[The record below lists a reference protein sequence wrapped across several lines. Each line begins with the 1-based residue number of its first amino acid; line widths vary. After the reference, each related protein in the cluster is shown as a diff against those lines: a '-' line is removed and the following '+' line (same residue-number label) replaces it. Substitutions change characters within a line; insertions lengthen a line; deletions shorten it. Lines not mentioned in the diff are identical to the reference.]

1 LTRTLWLVSARAEL
15 DEAPLGAQREAFE
28 VPREIAYFNTASL
41 SPQLRRVREAGER
54 ALERRGRPWTISSP
68 DWFSEVER
76 LRGLFGQL
84 IGADAEGVALVTAT
98 SYGFAVAARNLRL
111 RAGDRILVLAGEY
124 PSGIYSWRTAARK
137 SGAEIVTVGREPGQ
151 TWTDAILAVLD
162 ERIRVVSVPQV
173 HTTDGALVDLEAV
186 ADRTHALGARLVIDA
201 CQSVGVMSFDVE
213 RVRPDFLVTVGYK
226 WLLAPFSLAYLYV
239 AEEHRDGEPLEE
251 NWIVRVG
258 AEDFTG
264 LDDYSDEYQPGAR
277 RFDMGARTSF
287 HLTPMAIAAIEQ
299 LLEWRVPRIAAS
311 LAETT
316 ATLAERAAALGLSP
330 PSPDRRGPHILGLEL
345 PMEARERVLP
355 ALAGANCFVAMRGG
369 SLRIAPHLHVTSED
383 VDRLIGVLASVL
395 D

>member
-1 LTRTLWLVSARAEL
+1 MNDS
-15 DEAPLGAQREAFE
+15 PLGGQRQAFDI
-28 VPREIAYFNTASL
+28 PPEIAYFNTASL
-41 SPQLRRVREAGER
+41 SPHLHRVREAGER
-54 ALERRGRPWTISSP
+54 ALDRRGRPWTISSA
-68 DWFSEVER
+68 DWFSDVER
-76 LRGLFGQL
+76 LRGLFGRL

-111 RAGDRILVLAGEY
+111 RSGDRILVLAGEY
-124 PSGIYSWRTAARK
+124 PSGIFSWRTAARK
-137 SGAEIVTVGREPGQ
+137 TGAEIVTVVREPGE
-151 TWTDAILAVLD
+151 TWTDAILSVLD

-201 CQSVGVMSFDVE
+201 CQSAGVMPIDVE
-213 RVRPDFLVTVGYK
+213 RLRPDFLVTVGYK

-239 AEEHRDGEPLEE
+239 ADEHRDGEPLEE

-287 HLTPMAIAAIEQ
+287 NLTPMAIAAIEQ
-299 LLEWRVPRIAAS
+299 LLEWRLPRIAAT
-311 LAETT
+311 LQETT
-316 ATLAERAAALGLSP
+316 ATLAARASELGLRP
-330 PSPDRRGPHILGLEL
+330 PPADRRAPHILGLGL
-345 PMEARERVLP
+345 PAEARERALP
-355 ALAGANCFVAMRGG
+355 ALAAANCFAAMRGG
-369 SLRIAPHLHVTSED
+369 SLRIAPHLHTTPED
-383 VDRLIGVLASVL
+383 VDRLIGALAGVL

>member
-1 LTRTLWLVSARAEL
+1 VNGT
-15 DEAPLGAQREAFE
+15 PLGPQRQAFE
-28 VPREIAYFNTASL
+28 IPPEVAYFNTASL

-54 ALERRGRPWTISSP
+54 ALERRGRPWTISSA
-68 DWFSEVER
+68 DWFSDVER
-76 LRGLFGQL
+76 LRGLFGRL
-84 IGADAEGVALVTAT
+84 IGADAEGVALVPAT
-98 SYGFAVAARNLRL
+98 SYGFAVATRNLGL
-111 RAGDRILVLAGEY
+111 RAGDRILVLADEY

-137 SGAEIVTVGREPGQ
+137 TGSEIVTVPREAGQ

-162 ERIRVVSVPQV
+162 ERIRVASVPQV
-173 HTTDGALVDLEAV
+173 HTTDGSLVDLEAV
-186 ADRTHALGARLVIDA
+186 SERTHAVGARLVVDA
-201 CQSVGVMSFDVE
+201 CQSVGVMPFDVE
-213 RVRPDFLVTVGYK
+213 RLRPDFVVTVGYK

-264 LDDYSDEYQPGAR
+264 LDAYSDEYQPGAR

-299 LLEWRVPRIAAS
+299 LLEWEVARIAAT

-316 ATLAERAAALGLSP
+316 AVLAARAAELGLDP
-330 PSPDRRGPHILGLEL
+330 PPPDRRAPHILGLDL
-345 PMEARERVLP
+345 PPEARERVLP
-355 ALAGANCFVAMRGG
+355 VLAAANCFVAVRGG
-369 SLRIAPHLHVTSED
+369 SLRIAPHLHITSDD
-383 VDRLIGVLASVL
+383 VDRLMSTLGGVL

>member
-1 LTRTLWLVSARAEL
+1 VNDS
-15 DEAPLGAQREAFE
+15 PLGGQRQAFDI
-28 VPREIAYFNTASL
+28 PPDIAYFNTASL
-41 SPQLRRVREAGER
+41 SPHLHRVREAGER
-54 ALERRGRPWTISSP
+54 ALERRGRPWTISSA
-68 DWFSEVER
+68 DWFSDVER
-76 LRGLFGQL
+76 LRGLFGRL

-111 RAGDRILVLAGEY
+111 RSGDRILVLAGEY
-124 PSGIYSWRTAARK
+124 PSGIFSWRTAARK
-137 SGAEIVTVGREPGQ
+137 TGAEIVTVVREPGE
-151 TWTDAILAVLD
+151 TWTDAILSVLD

-201 CQSVGVMSFDVE
+201 CQSAGVMPIDVE
-213 RVRPDFLVTVGYK
+213 RLRPDFLVTVGYK

-239 AEEHRDGEPLEE
+239 ADEHRDGEPLEE

-287 HLTPMAIAAIEQ
+287 NLTPMAIAAIEQ
-299 LLEWRVPRIAAS
+299 LLEWRLPRIAAT
-311 LAETT
+311 LQETT
-316 ATLAERAAALGLSP
+316 ATLAARASELGLRP
-330 PSPDRRGPHILGLEL
+330 PPADRRAPHILGLGL
-345 PMEARERVLP
+345 PAEARERALP
-355 ALAGANCFVAMRGG
+355 ALAAANCFAAMRGG
-369 SLRIAPHLHVTSED
+369 SLRIAPHLHTTPDD
-383 VDRLIGVLASVL
+383 VDRLIGALAGVL

>member
-1 LTRTLWLVSARAEL
+1 VNDS
-15 DEAPLGAQREAFE
+15 PLGGQRQAFDI
-28 VPREIAYFNTASL
+28 PPEIAYFNTASL
-41 SPQLRRVREAGER
+41 SPHLHRVREAGER
-54 ALERRGRPWTISSP
+54 ALDRRGRPWTISSA
-68 DWFSEVER
+68 DWFSDVER
-76 LRGLFGQL
+76 LRGLFGRL

-111 RAGDRILVLAGEY
+111 RSGDRILVLAGEY
-124 PSGIYSWRTAARK
+124 PSGIFSWRTAARK
-137 SGAEIVTVGREPGQ
+137 TGAEIVTVVREPGE
-151 TWTDAILAVLD
+151 TWTDAILSVLD

-201 CQSVGVMSFDVE
+201 CQSAGVMPIDVE
-213 RVRPDFLVTVGYK
+213 RLRPDFLVTVGYK

-239 AEEHRDGEPLEE
+239 ADEHRDGEPLEE

-287 HLTPMAIAAIEQ
+287 NLTPMAIAAIEQ
-299 LLEWRVPRIAAS
+299 LLEWRLPRIAAT
-311 LAETT
+311 LQETT
-316 ATLAERAAALGLSP
+316 ATLAARASELGLRP
-330 PSPDRRGPHILGLEL
+330 PPADRRAPHILGLGL
-345 PMEARERVLP
+345 PAEARERALP
-355 ALAGANCFVAMRGG
+355 ALAAANCFAAMRGG
-369 SLRIAPHLHVTSED
+369 SLRIAPHLHTTPED
-383 VDRLIGVLASVL
+383 VDRLIGALAGVL

>member
-1 LTRTLWLVSARAEL
+1 MSAHPAL
-15 DEAPLGAQREAFE
+15 DEAPLGTQRQAFDI
-28 VPREIAYFNTASL
+28 PPEIAYFNTASL
-41 SPQLRRVREAGER
+41 SPQLHRVREAGER

-68 DWFSEVER
+68 DWFSDSER
-76 LRGLFGQL
+76 LRGLFARL

-98 SYGFAVAARNLRL
+98 SYGFAVARRNLGL

-137 SGAEIVTVGREPGQ
+137 TGAEIVTVAREPGQ
-151 TWTDAILAVLD
+151 TWTDAIMNVLD
-162 ERIRVVSVPQV
+162 ERIRVVSVPQI
-173 HTTDGALVDLEAV
+173 HTTDGALVDLESV
-186 ADRTHALGARLVIDA
+186 ADRTHELGARLVVDA
-201 CQSVGVMSFDVE
+201 CQSVGVMPFDVK
-213 RVRPDFLVTVGYK
+213 RLRPDFLVTVGYK

-287 HLTPMAIAAIEQ
+287 NLTPLAIAAIEQ
-299 LLEWRVPRIAAS
+299 LLEWQVPRIAAS

-316 ATLAERAAALGLSP
+316 ATVAERAAALGLSP
-330 PSPDRRGPHILGLEL
+330 PPPGERGPHILGLNL
-345 PMEARERVLP
+345 PEEARDRALP
-355 ALAGANCFVAMRGG
+355 ALAAANCFAAMRGG
-369 SLRIAPHLHVTSED
+369 SLRIAPHLHTTSED
-383 VDRLIGVLASVL
+383 VDRLMTALAGVL

>member
-1 LTRTLWLVSARAEL
+1 MNDS
-15 DEAPLGAQREAFE
+15 PLGGQRQAFDI
-28 VPREIAYFNTASL
+28 PPEIAYFNTASL
-41 SPQLRRVREAGER
+41 SPHLHRVREAGER
-54 ALERRGRPWTISSP
+54 ALDRRGRPWMISSA
-68 DWFSEVER
+68 DWFSDVER
-76 LRGLFGQL
+76 LRGLFGRL

-111 RAGDRILVLAGEY
+111 RSGDRILVLAGEY
-124 PSGIYSWRTAARK
+124 PSGIFSWRTAARK
-137 SGAEIVTVGREPGQ
+137 TGAEIVTVVREPGE
-151 TWTDAILAVLD
+151 TWTDAILSVLD

-201 CQSVGVMSFDVE
+201 CQSAGVMPIDVE
-213 RVRPDFLVTVGYK
+213 RLRPDFLVTVGYK

-239 AEEHRDGEPLEE
+239 ADEHRDGEPLEE

-287 HLTPMAIAAIEQ
+287 NLTPMAIAAIEQ
-299 LLEWRVPRIAAS
+299 LLEWRLPRIAAS
-311 LAETT
+311 LQETT
-316 ATLAERAAALGLSP
+316 ATLAARASELGLRP
-330 PSPDRRGPHILGLEL
+330 PPADRRAPHILGLGL
-345 PMEARERVLP
+345 PAEARERALP
-355 ALAGANCFVAMRGG
+355 ALAAANCFAAMRGG
-369 SLRIAPHLHVTSED
+369 SLRIAPHLHTTPED
-383 VDRLIGVLASVL
+383 VDRLIGALAGVL